1 MSLNADFGD
10 ADNNAPPPPPSTE
23 SSEPTPP
30 DAGDQVDDESARSS
44 FSNVVPTEKLKNGL
58 RQAGALWGLV
68 ATRTREQLASA
79 KEKIDENET
88 LHKARES
95 FSAGKAKVSA
105 TLAPVTDRVSE
116 TLAPV
121 TARAGELAAPV
132 KERVMAG
139 ASVVRERTSSGASAV
154 ASGEAW
160 AKAKET
166 AASGLDSAKGLIA
179 KVRGGSNGT
188 DAPADDGAP
197 PADEGGAQP
206 TATQSEPA
214 AAAAAAAPPAAAPSS

>member
-1 MSLNADFGD
+1 MSLNADFD
-10 ADNNAPPPPPSTE
+10 APPPPPSTE
-23 SSEPTPP
+23 PSEPAPP
-30 DAGDQVDDESARSS
+30 DAGGEVVEDVSAPSS

-88 LHKARES
+88 LHRARES

-105 TLAPVTDRVSE
+105 TLAPVTERVSE

-132 KERVMAG
+132 KERVIAG

-166 AASGLDSAKGLIA
+166 AASSLDSAKGLIA
-179 KVRGGSNGT
+179 KVRAGGTGT
-188 DAPADDGAP
+188 DATAGERAP
-197 PADEGGAQP
+197 PADEGGAPP
-206 TATQSEPA
+206 TATQSDAEA
-214 AAAAAAAPPAAAPSS
+214 AASSAPAAPSC